1 MNRTV
6 AREYW
11 NRATAIVPTH
21 FSSYPIGG
29 TEKGVSHIMSAR
41 ESKGSNSMFKAMH
54 KGMRR
59 ILLLVVVG
67 VLPFP
72 LTPSAARA
80 AEEKASTGK
89 PQAHVMLV
97 GINDYADKQIKPRK
111 FAGGCQGTLR
121 PVHRQALFGS
131 RGRQYS
137 PASGQRGREASQPAR
152 HARQYYQ
159 GTPRYGRGREGQ
171 GFGPLRLFRRRS
183 AFG

>member
-21 FSSYPIGG
+21 FYSYPIGG

-89 PQAHVMLV
+89 PQAHVILV
-97 GINDYADKQIKPRK
+97 RINDYADKQIKPRK
-111 FAGGCQGTLR
+111 FAEEDAKRLY
-121 PVHRQALFGS
+121 ALFTENRYLCVEGDNIRLLLCS
-131 RGRQYS
+131 GVGR
-137 PASGQRGREASQPAR
+137 R
-152 HARQYYQ
+152 HSK
-159 GTPRYGRGREGQ
+159 P
-171 GFGPLRLFRRRS
+171 
-183 AFG
+183 